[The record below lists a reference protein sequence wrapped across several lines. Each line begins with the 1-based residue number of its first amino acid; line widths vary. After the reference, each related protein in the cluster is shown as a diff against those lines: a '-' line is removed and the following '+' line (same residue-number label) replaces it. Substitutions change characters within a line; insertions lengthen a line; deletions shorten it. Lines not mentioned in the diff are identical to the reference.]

1 MSPHYVEMLY
11 RPLVERHHRLKILI
25 IIIAFV
31 IIKIVEYLQN
41 SLIKGQFITRLLSF
55 ISLS

>member
-1 MSPHYVEMLY
+1 M
-11 RPLVERHHRLKILI
+11 ERHHRLKILI

>member
-11 RPLVERHHRLKILI
+11 RPLVERHHRLKIL